1 MPTTR
6 DPHLDNVRAVLIA
19 LVVVGHIAQQGDSR
33 AADVLSTWIYSF
45 HMPAFVVVSG
55 YLSRRYAGTGD
66 QVWSIVRGL
75 LVPYVFFQ
83 VLLAA
88 LQTILFDAPF
98 NAHLTTPA
106 FSLWFLLAL
115 AAWRLLTPLLRSL
128 RYPLAVAVAI
138 SVLTPFDPGLDQQL
152 SAARILGFL
161 PFYVLGLQLRPEHLT
176 ALRRP
181 GARAAGAACLA
192 LALGAALVLAP
203 RSSVAVF
210 YLNGS
215 YGAESLTD
223 VAGAVVRVLAL
234 VAGLL
239 GTAAVLAVVP
249 ATAQAWTRVGTR
261 TLYVY
266 AWQAVLLYPL
276 TKSDL
281 LAERP
286 WQTEIAV
293 AVAGGL
299 VLTLLL
305 GSGLWTALTRRLT
318 EPRVAWLRT
327 HPETGTEPD
336 RTAPSP

>member
-1 MPTTR
+1 MPTAR

-19 LVVVGHIAQQGDSR
+19 LVVVGHVAQQGDSR
-33 AADVLSTWIYSF
+33 AADVLSTWIYAF
-45 HMPAFVVVSG
+45 HMPAFVLVSG
-55 YLSRRYAGTGD
+55 YLSRRYEGSGA

-75 LVPYVFFQ
+75 LVPYVIFQ
-83 VLLAA
+83 VLLAG

-98 NAHLTTPA
+98 NAHLTNPA

-115 AAWRLLTPLLRSL
+115 AAWRLLTPVLRSL
-128 RYPLAVAVAI
+128 RHPLALAVAI
-138 SVLTPFDPGLDQQL
+138 SVLAPFDPGLDQQL

-181 GARAAGAACLA
+181 GVRAAGAACLT

-203 RSSVAVF
+203 RFSIAVF

-223 VAGAVVRVLAL
+223 VSGAVVRALAL
-234 VAGLL
+234 LAGLL

-249 ATAQAWTRVGTR
+249 ASTQAWTRVGTR

-266 AWQAVLLYPL
+266 TWQAVFLYPL

-281 LAERP
+281 LAAHP
-286 WQTEIAV
+286 WQTEVTV
-293 AVAGGL
+293 AVLGGL
-299 VLTLLL
+299 LLTLLL
-305 GSGLWTALTRRLT
+305 GSGVWVALTRRLT
-318 EPRVAWLRT
+318 EPRAAWLKT
-327 HPETGTEPD
+327 HPATAAQRHAEP
-336 RTAPSP
+336 